1 MFGDF
6 ISNKRKLEDVV
17 TGLYWDFKK
26 KIKCIEKE
34 ESKVSSD
41 VKKAIKNMICSID
54 NFYAYELIYDNSF
67 YITECV
73 PNRRNA
79 FYVNEEWYIRL
90 LNIVSKRIN
99 DDKFEFMFERHH
111 GESVS
116 LFDCI
121 KNIEEISKYDGEE
134 NINEL
139 LSILEN
145 SISKYK
151 IKNAL
156 LLLKYIDNIKDYELE
171 SLLLIVLKNTSNE
184 KKLKQLY
191 TVLCNN
197 RYDFDNNINKSI
209 NCFVNYIIAYKNDDR
224 YDNNLSLI
232 IDKLS
237 DRYTMK
243 EVDFLNNDTF
253 KLLLETNLKN
263 YDNENMDVIIR
274 LLNRKFITS
283 NNIILK
289 EQIINNI
296 LEKEFP
302 NELYKSLYISVINNI
317 VFSNDDLNN
326 MAFQQKIV
334 DMLKDIKSTKSLQL
348 ILDIYPFIDKYNNN
362 DEKYEVISSI
372 SSDDQ
377 KVRKLVIPI
386 NTK

>member
-1 MFGDF
+1 MEHRPAFQQM
-6 ISNKRKLEDVV
+6 LEDMRA
-17 TGLYWDFKK
+17 G
-26 KIKCIEKE
+26 KI
-34 ESKVSSD
+34 
-41 VKKAIKNMICSID
+41 
-54 NFYAYELIYDNSF
+54 
-67 YITECV
+67 
-73 PNRRNA
+73 
-79 FYVNEEWYIRL
+79 
-90 LNIVSKRIN
+90 
-99 DDKFEFMFERHH
+99 
-111 GESVS
+111 
-116 LFDCI
+116 
-121 KNIEEISKYDGEE
+121 
-134 NINEL
+134 
-139 LSILEN
+139 
-145 SISKYK
+145 
-151 IKNAL
+151 
-156 LLLKYIDNIKDYELE
+156 
-171 SLLLIVLKNTSNE
+171 
-184 KKLKQLY
+184 
-191 TVLCNN
+191 
-197 RYDFDNNINKSI
+197 
-209 NCFVNYIIAYKNDDR
+209 NYIIAYKNDDR